1 MGENHRDA
9 RAQFGVFDLN
19 LRTGELRKAGA
30 RVKLQDQPLKV
41 LLALLDEP
49 GEIVAREELKRR
61 IWPRESFGDFDHA
74 VNVAVAKLRAALS
87 DSAETPRFVETLPR
101 RGYRFIFPVAFAR
114 STKPADSGTAAA
126 AVPKPAA
133 ASGNYRWATAAAI
146 TLGVAG
152 IAVAGLRLYW
162 HPKHPLSD
170 KDSVV
175 LADFANSTGD
185 AVFDGALRQGL
196 TVELKQSPFLSI
208 VSDYRVQE
216 ALQLMGQ
223 KPETRLTP
231 DVAREVC
238 WRTGSAAMLAG
249 SIANLGSQY
258 VLGLKAVNC
267 QTGDSLA
274 EAQIT
279 AANKEQVLP
288 ALARAAMRVRSE
300 LGESLSTVQKFGVP
314 VEQVTTPSLEA
325 LEAYGLGRAMI
336 NNSEHDAART
346 YLERAI
352 ELDPNFAMAYASL
365 GVSMGS
371 SPKARESFRKAY
383 ALRERVSTRERF
395 YIEAHYDENV
405 SGDLE
410 KSRQTYELWTETYP
424 GDDIPRSNLSVIN
437 SILRQDEQALA
448 LAKESVR
455 LYPGDRID
463 ASLLVA
469 AYLRLNRLA
478 EAQSAGQQA
487 LSRGLDSSHLRFLLY
502 QIAFLENNQAEMAR
516 QVAWAAGK
524 PGAEDLLL
532 GTEAATAA
540 FFGRVDESRE
550 LFSRAAA
557 AALRADRQEEA
568 AIYEAQAGLSEA
580 FFGNFS
586 EARRRIESARS
597 LCDSR
602 DLRYAVALTYAM
614 MGDTVHAEAL
624 TNDLVKSF
632 PDDTIVHFNYE
643 PALEAR
649 AALNQRDPAKAIADL
664 EGAAAYGSGSD
675 VFDPFYPFY
684 LRGEALLAVHHG
696 SAAAAEFQRV
706 LDHRGIVVNSVTGA
720 LAHLG
725 LARAHSL
732 EGNTSK
738 ARAAYNDFF
747 TLWKNAD
754 PHIAILKQ
762 AKAEYAR
769 LEQSPSLPD

>member
-1 MGENHRDA
+1 MGENHRDS
-9 RAQFGVFDLN
+9 RAQFGIFDLH
-19 LRTGELRKAGA
+19 LRSGELRKAGV
-30 RVKLQDQPLKV
+30 RIKLQDQPLKV
-41 LLALLDEP
+41 LLALLDQP

-61 IWPRESFGDFDHA
+61 IWPEESFGDFDHA

-101 RGYRFIFPVAFAR
+101 RGYRFISPVAFST
-114 STKPADSGTAAA
+114 STKTADSGTATAFVPEPAPASAKYRWAA
-126 AVPKPAA
+126 AV
-133 ASGNYRWATAAAI
+133 
-146 TLGVAG
+146 TLVVAG
-152 IAVAGLRLYW
+152 IAGASLRLYW
-162 HPKHPLSD
+162 HQKHPLSA

-196 TVELKQSPFLSI
+196 TVELEQSPFLSI

-223 KPETRLTP
+223 RPETRLTP
-231 DVAREVC
+231 EVAREVC
-238 WRTGSAAMLAG
+238 WRTGSAAMLEG

-288 ALARAAMRVRSE
+288 SLARAAMRVRSE
-300 LGESLSTVQKFGVP
+300 LGESLSTVQKFNVP

-336 NNSEHDAART
+336 NNSDHDAARI

-352 ELDPNFAMAYASL
+352 QLDPNFAMAYASL

-410 KSRQTYELWTETYP
+410 KSRQTYRLWTETYP
-424 GDDIPRSNLSVIN
+424 RDEIPRSNLSVIN
-437 SILRQDEQALA
+437 GTLREDEQALA
-448 LAKESVR
+448 QAKENVR

-463 ASLLVA
+463 ASLLVIT
-469 AYLRLNRLA
+469 YLRLNRLA

-487 LSRGLDSSHLRFLLY
+487 LSRGLDSTHLRFLLY

-532 GTEAATAA
+532 GTAAATAA

-550 LFSRAAA
+550 LFSGAAA
-557 AALRADRQEEA
+557 AAQRAERQEDA
-568 AIYEAQAGLSEA
+568 AIYEAQAALSEA

-602 DLRYAVALTYAM
+602 DLRYAAALTYAT
-614 MGDTVHAEAL
+614 MGDSFRAQAL
-624 TNDLVKSF
+624 KSDLVKSF

-649 AALNQRDPAKAIADL
+649 AALNRRDPSKAIAAL
-664 EGAAAYGSGSD
+664 EGAAAYGSAYG

-684 LRGEALLAVHHG
+684 LRGEALLVVRNG

-725 LARAHSL
+725 LARAYTL
-732 EGNTSK
+732 EGNTIE

-754 PHIAILKQ
+754 PHIPILKQ

-769 LEQSPSLPD
+769 LEQSPSPLD